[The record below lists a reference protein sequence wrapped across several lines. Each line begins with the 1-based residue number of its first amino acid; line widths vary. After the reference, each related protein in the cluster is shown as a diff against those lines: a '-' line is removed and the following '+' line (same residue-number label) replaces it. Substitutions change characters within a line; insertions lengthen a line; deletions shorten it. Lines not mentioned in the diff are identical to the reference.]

1 MNAFLAFAPAI
12 DLKQLQKDIRKA
24 LRQYGRTGRY
34 GSIPY
39 LKSCRASWS
48 GREEVTSGCAV
59 LETALAQLHREDSI
73 RWELLQ
79 VHLIEGEPMSTARRV
94 GDWGE
99 STAYREQQYALR
111 RLAEIVLDIEKR
123 FYHEIEVRFLHRV
136 APAATGR
143 VFGIEQS
150 IRRLQDLLFDA
161 KSHSIVLIEG
171 VGGIGK
177 TTLAERVALQ
187 AMVEGRVADLGW
199 VSARTARFTVDGALR
214 PLPDPLRTTSLLLD
228 ALTKQLLENEG
239 APPLVATLERQTGL
253 LQQRLKREAYLLV
266 FDNIETVT
274 DLDLLL
280 PTLRKLAAFA
290 PVLLTSRTSLPAESD
305 VYHYRVEELRKEDA
319 RKLVDYEAERRGV
332 ETWRQ
337 AASEDF
343 EALYEAVGGNPLA
356 LKLVVGQLRYHAL
369 ADILADVRAA
379 RGESVKEMY
388 RYIYQRAWN
397 QLSEVEK
404 TTLLAMPMVAP
415 RPGNVE
421 TIIEA
426 TGLSAEVVRDALQ
439 QLVDLNLVERRG
451 DLQESFYTI
460 HSLTRAF
467 LEDRVLQWS

>member
-1 MNAFLAFAPAI
+1 MNALLAFAPVI

-39 LKSCRASWS
+39 LKSCRASSS
-48 GREEVTSGCAV
+48 GRGEETTGGAV
-59 LETALAQLHREDSI
+59 LETALAQLQRENVI
-73 RWELLQ
+73 WWELLQ

-123 FYHEIEVRFLHRV
+123 FYHEIEVRFLQRV

-161 KSHSIVLIEG
+161 KSHSIILIEG

-214 PLPDPLRTTSLLLD
+214 PLSDPLRSTSLLLD

-239 APPLVATLERQTGL
+239 APPLVATPERQTWL
-253 LQQRLKREAYLLV
+253 LQQRLKREACLLV

-274 DLDLLL
+274 DLEHLL
-280 PTLRKLAAFA
+280 PTLRKLAVFA
-290 PVLLTSRTSLPAESD
+290 PVLLTSRVSLPAESD
-305 VYHYRVEELRKEDA
+305 VYHYRVEELGKEDA
-319 RKLVDYEAERRGV
+319 RMLVDYEAERRGV

-337 AASEDF
+337 AAPEDF
-343 EALYEAVGGNPLA
+343 EALYETVGGNPLA